1 MGFSQ
6 TKSLVGNISTQKMF
20 KSLVL
25 GSALSAAAMANV
37 VYQDAEAKQNI
48 GGSANLGFGDFGSVS
63 GSANIGIPENTGL
76 LSDSKSAVYALGSM
90 VLLNF
95 LTTLA
100 LPFFTSAKPAN
111 PAEPA
116 EPAEPATPAG
126 DEPEEAEKAK
136 PAPVKISP
144 EILAAIQAA
153 IQAHQ
158 PVAAPAPVATP
169 AATPV
174 DKPEVDGIRKRRFM
188 SPK

>member
-1 MGFSQ
+1 MGTQ

-20 KSLVL
+20 KKLVL

-116 EPAEPATPAG
+116 TPAEPAEPATGDDPA
-126 DEPEEAEKAK
+126 EAEKAK

-144 EILAAIQAA
+144 EIQAAIHAAIQALR
-153 IQAHQ
+153 
-158 PVAAPAPVATP
+158 PVPAPVATP
-169 AATPV
+169 AA
-174 DKPEVDGIRKRRFM
+174 KPEVDGTRKRRFM
-188 SPK
+188 S

>member
-1 MGFSQ
+1 MGHSQ

-116 EPAEPATPAG
+116 TPAEPSTGDDPA
-126 DEPEEAEKAK
+126 EAEKAK

-144 EILAAIQAA
+144 EIL
-153 IQAHQ
+153 
-158 PVAAPAPVATP
+158 
-169 AATPV
+169 
-174 DKPEVDGIRKRRFM
+174 
-188 SPK
+188 

>member
-1 MGFSQ
+1 M
-6 TKSLVGNISTQKMF
+6 
-20 KSLVL
+20 
-25 GSALSAAAMANV
+25 
-37 VYQDAEAKQNI
+37 
-48 GGSANLGFGDFGSVS
+48 S

-116 EPAEPATPAG
+116 TPAEPAEPATPAEPSTG
-126 DEPEEAEKAK
+126 DDPAEAEKAK

-144 EILAAIQAA
+144 EIQAAIHAAIQALR
-153 IQAHQ
+153 
-158 PVAAPAPVATP
+158 PVPAPVATP

-174 DKPEVDGIRKRRFM
+174 ATPVATPAAKPEVDGTRKRRFM

>member
-1 MGFSQ
+1 MGTQ

-20 KSLVL
+20 KKLVL

-100 LPFFTSAKPAN
+100 LPFFTGAKPAT
-111 PAEPA
+111 PAEPETPA
-116 EPAEPATPAG
+116 EPAEPATPAE
-126 DEPEEAEKAK
+126 DDPAEAEKAK

-144 EILAAIQAA
+144 EIQAAILAA

-158 PVAAPAPVATP
+158 QPAPAPATP
-169 AATPV
+169 AA
-174 DKPEVDGIRKRRFM
+174 KPEVDGTRKRRFM
-188 SPK
+188 S

>member
-1 MGFSQ
+1 MG
-6 TKSLVGNISTQKMF
+6 
-20 KSLVL
+20 

-116 EPAEPATPAG
+116 TPAEPAEPATPAEPSTG
-126 DEPEEAEKAK
+126 DDPAEAEKAK

-144 EILAAIQAA
+144 EIQAA
-153 IQAHQ
+153 IQALR
-158 PVAAPAPVATP
+158 PVPAPAPVATP

-174 DKPEVDGIRKRRFM
+174 ATPVATPAAKPEVDGTRKRRFL

>member
-1 MGFSQ
+1 
-6 TKSLVGNISTQKMF
+6 
-20 KSLVL
+20 
-25 GSALSAAAMANV
+25 MANV

-111 PAEPA
+111 PATPA
-116 EPAEPATPAG
+116 EPSTGDDPA
-126 DEPEEAEKAK
+126 EAEKAK

-144 EILAAIQAA
+144 EIQ
-153 IQAHQ
+153 
-158 PVAAPAPVATP
+158 
-169 AATPV
+169 
-174 DKPEVDGIRKRRFM
+174 
-188 SPK
+188 

>member
-1 MGFSQ
+1 MG
-6 TKSLVGNISTQKMF
+6 VGNISTQKMF
-20 KSLVL
+20 KKLVL

-111 PAEPA
+111 PATPA
-116 EPAEPATPAG
+116 EPAEPSTGDDPA
-126 DEPEEAEKAK
+126 EAEKAK
-136 PAPVKISP
+136 PAPAKISP
-144 EILAAIQAA
+144 EILAAI
-153 IQAHQ
+153 H
-158 PVAAPAPVATP
+158 
-169 AATPV
+169 
-174 DKPEVDGIRKRRFM
+174 
-188 SPK
+188 

>member
-1 MGFSQ
+1 MG
-6 TKSLVGNISTQKMF
+6 VGNISTQKMF
-20 KSLVL
+20 KKLVL

-100 LPFFTSAKPAN
+100 LPFFTGTK
-111 PAEPA
+111 PA
-116 EPAEPATPAG
+116 EPAEPATPAE
-126 DEPEEAEKAK
+126 DEPAEAEKAK

-144 EILAAIQAA
+144 EIQAAILAA

-158 PVAAPAPVATP
+158 PAPAPTPVATP
-169 AATPV
+169 EA
-174 DKPEVDGIRKRRFM
+174 DGTRKRRFM